1 MSTAVVLEPERV
13 SKKRR
18 GAGAPDSGSSLEC
31 VIFECSHPLYMD
43 KKFLAW
49 LEYPEEVL
57 RTMLNRHF
65 RGF

>member
-18 GAGAPDSGSSLEC
+18 GPDSGSSVER
-31 VIFECSHPLYMD
+31 VIFECSHPLYAD
-43 KKFLAW
+43 KKFIAW